1 MFGRGRGP
9 RLGSIYSFLGTW
21 LFLSLFFPMYRLGS
35 LLLTLGAGL
44 AVAYL
49 FGRAA
54 GRRSRD
60 REVREAREKE
70 KAHRKTVDTTV
81 RKVGEQQAAP
91 KEEPQKKVIEKMTRM
106 LRV

>member
-60 REVREAREKE
+60 REIGR
-70 KAHRKTVDTTV
+70 AHV
-81 RKVGEQQAAP
+81 
-91 KEEPQKKVIEKMTRM
+91 
-106 LRV
+106 